1 MHGVQTARLGPD
13 AGDNILARLGKQA
26 VTRVLLKKAVPVMI
40 ARLGPRFPFASSRS
54 SLTPI
59 VQALVV
65 EHNIGGIGNRD
76 EYNALRNASVE
87 AEGAFIAQLQ
97 ATLQKNMGALS
108 KSVRDLVAAF
118 VEEETECTMINYV
131 KEHVFGMPDGLP
143 LMPKTHHVLA
153 QCFRIPC
160 PPLKGTLLCSLLC
173 GRTFPPPLTSAD
185 SPGRARSWTLFESAA
200 SLSMNRITCLDNM
213 SQPCQKS
220 IAQFL
225 G

>member
-1 MHGVQTARLGPD
+1 VHGVQAVRLGPD

-26 VTRVLLKKAVPVMI
+26 VTRVLPKKAVPVMI
-40 ARLGPRFPFASSRS
+40 ARLCPRFPFASSRS
-54 SLTPI
+54 LLTRI
-59 VQALVV
+59 VQVLVV

-97 ATLQKNMGALS
+97 ATLQKNIGALR

-118 VEEETECTMINYV
+118 VEEETECILISYV
-131 KEHVFGMPDGLP
+131 KEHVFSMEGRLP
-143 LMPKTHHVLA
+143 LVPKTHHILA
-153 QCFRIPC
+153 KCFEIPC

-185 SPGRARSWTLFESAA
+185 SPGRARTWTLFESAA

-213 SQPCQKS
+213 GQPCQKS
-220 IAQFL
+220 IAHFL